1 MTHGLIFVVEVQ
13 RIALVN
19 ALEYLGERD
28 ISGFYKQM
36 NMVAHEDVRIE
47 GISVPVLIDG

>member
-1 MTHGLIFVVEVQ
+1 MTDGLIFVVEVQ

-28 ISGFYKQM
+28 ILCLYEQM
-36 NMVAHEDVRIE
+36 NVVVHEDVRIE
-47 GISVPVLIDG
+47 RIPVPVLVDG